1 MALPK
6 LNTPIYELNLPST
19 DEVIK
24 YRPFLV
30 KDEKTLLMAQETKDL
45 KTIINAVKIVIKNC
59 IESDIKIDDLPMFDL
74 EYILLKIRSKSVGET
89 SKISVKCPDDN
100 KTMAVVDAR
109 LDDIEV
115 EMKEGHSPKIN
126 LTKDLGVMMA
136 YPSFDIYNKLVNDET
151 NEIQMSME
159 LIADLIHQVWNK
171 DEVYDDITTKE
182 KLEFVDSMTTEQ
194 FNKIKKFFETM
205 PKVSKEIEIE
215 NPKTKV
221 KSKMTLEGI
230 QAFF

>member
-1 MALPK
+1 M
-6 LNTPIYELNLPST
+6 
-19 DEVIK
+19 
-24 YRPFLV
+24 
-30 KDEKTLLMAQETKDL
+30 
-45 KTIINAVKIVIKNC
+45 
-59 IESDIKIDDLPMFDL
+59 
-74 EYILLKIRSKSVGET
+74 G
-89 SKISVKCPDDN
+89 
-100 KTMAVVDAR
+100 
-109 LDDIEV
+109 
-115 EMKEGHSPKIN
+115 EGHSPKIN